1 MGKDVQ
7 GIERGKCACGEC
19 EDFMRS
25 DGATCGNYGCCRLA
39 ILNRMPP
46 TPLTLLVVHRVQEQ
60 VKVQVQ
66 RSGKMKTWG
75 GSRTQR
81 ANILNSQIVFCQN
94 STCPF
99 GPLVDT
105 RKLSPLFRD

>member
-1 MGKDVQ
+1 MAIMAV
-7 GIERGKCACGEC
+7 
-19 EDFMRS
+19 
-25 DGATCGNYGCCRLA
+25 CRLA
-39 ILNRMPP
+39 ILNRMPT
-46 TPLTLLVVHRVQEQ
+46 TPLTLLAVHRVQEQ

>member
-1 MGKDVQ
+1 MAIMAV
-7 GIERGKCACGEC
+7 
-19 EDFMRS
+19 
-25 DGATCGNYGCCRLA
+25 CRLA
-39 ILNRMPP
+39 ILNKMPT
-46 TPLTLLVVHRVQEQ
+46 TPLTLLAVHRVQEQ

>member
-1 MGKDVQ
+1 MEQLIAVVAV
-7 GIERGKCACGEC
+7 CL
-19 EDFMRS
+19 
-25 DGATCGNYGCCRLA
+25 LA
-39 ILNRMPP
+39 IRKRMLA
-46 TPLTLLVVHRVQEQ
+46 TPLTLLVAHRVREQE
-60 VKVQVQ
+60 KVQVQ
-66 RSGKMKTWG
+66 RSGKIKTWG

>member
-1 MGKDVQ
+1 MAIMAV
-7 GIERGKCACGEC
+7 
-19 EDFMRS
+19 
-25 DGATCGNYGCCRLA
+25 CRLA

-46 TPLTLLVVHRVQEQ
+46 TPLALLVVHRVQEQ

-81 ANILNSQIVFCQN
+81 ANILNSQIVFFQN
-94 STCPF
+94 STCTY
-99 GPLVDT
+99 GPLVPT
-105 RKLSPLFRD
+105 RNAFAAVSN

>member
-1 MGKDVQ
+1 MA
-7 GIERGKCACGEC
+7 IMAI
-19 EDFMRS
+19 
-25 DGATCGNYGCCRLA
+25 CRLA
-39 ILNRMPP
+39 ILNRMPT
-46 TPLTLLVVHRVQEQ
+46 TPLTLLAVHRVQEQ

>member
-1 MGKDVQ
+1 MAIMAV
-7 GIERGKCACGEC
+7 
-19 EDFMRS
+19 
-25 DGATCGNYGCCRLA
+25 CRLA
-39 ILNRMPP
+39 ILNRMPT
-46 TPLTLLVVHRVQEQ
+46 TPLTLLAVHRVQEQ

-99 GPLVDT
+99 DH
-105 RKLSPLFRD
+105 LSIQ

>member
-1 MGKDVQ
+1 MAVV
-7 GIERGKCACGEC
+7 AV
-19 EDFMRS
+19 
-25 DGATCGNYGCCRLA
+25 CRLA
-39 ILNRMPP
+39 ILKRMPA
-46 TPLTLLVVHRVQEQ
+46 TPLTLLVAHLTLLMAHQVREQ